1 MGQKEVIQA
10 LKNLGGSAFIR
21 DLEKEYYNLCYPPQ
35 YYGEDYAGTRN
46 YDKYAIINQ
55 YLTTLKRNRQIQL
68 TKVPKAEEE
77 FKKECQ
83 IRLKTQGNKA
93 GALRNKIKV
102 TLLY

>member
-10 LKNLGGSAFIR
+10 LKNLGGSAFLR
-21 DLEKEYYNLCYPPQ
+21 DLEVEYYNLCYPPQ

-68 TKVPKAEEE
+68 TKVPKPDEEY
-77 FKKECQ
+77 KEELQKRQ
-83 IRLKTQGNKA
+83 IEQGNKA

-102 TLLY
+102 TLIT